1 MSTTTPSIPPRLAR
15 LIRLLVTLIM
25 VAVGAWAVWHLW
37 DHYELSPW
45 TRDGRVRVNVVQMA
59 PDVSGLVTQVPV
71 HDNEYVKAG
80 ALLFQVDTAR
90 YALALR
96 QAQATLSARQVAL
109 KQAQRERDR
118 NVGLGAL
125 VAKEQLEQADTR
137 VEQLAQD
144 VTQAKVALDAAQLN
158 LDRTVVRAPV
168 EGMVTNLDVR
178 VGGYVSTGHPVLAL
192 VDSRSY
198 YVEGYFEETK
208 LPRIRLGARAKV
220 IRMGGGQPLMGTVVS
235 VVAAI
240 ADHDRTTAANL
251 LPAVNP
257 TFNWVRLPQ
266 RIPVRVQL
274 DNPLPSDTPLVAG
287 ETVTVVLAEPG
298 KTGADSAEAASA
310 PASAAASGG
319 VVAPSASLPA
329 SAASAGQP
337 PASGASAAASQKVAH
352 RKVSVHTAARQ
363 QGAHHA

>member
-15 LIRLLVTLIM
+15 LIRLVVTLVM
-25 VAVGAWAVWHLW
+25 VAVAAWAVWHLW

-80 ALLFQVDTAR
+80 ALLFQIDTAR

-125 VAKEQLEQADTR
+125 VAKEQLEQATAR

-144 VTQAKVALDAAQLN
+144 MAQAKVAVDAAQLN
-158 LDRTVVRAPV
+158 LDRTVVRAPMD
-168 EGMVTNLDVR
+168 GMVTNLDVR

-192 VDSRSY
+192 VDSHSY

-208 LPRIRLGARAKV
+208 LPRVHLGARAKI

-274 DNPLPSDTPLVAG
+274 DNPLPGDTPLVAG
-287 ETVTVVLAEPG
+287 ETVTVVLAEPQA
-298 KTGADSAEAASA
+298 KSATSAASAVPAASAASGAASA
-310 PASAAASGG
+310 PGA
-319 VVAPSASLPA
+319 VVAPAA
-329 SAASAGQP
+329 SAASGAQP
-337 PASGASAAASQKVAH
+337 AASQKVAR
-352 RKVSVHTAARQ
+352 RKTGARTVARQ
-363 QGAHHA
+363 EGAHHA